1 MLPDAQEQK
10 TFLPNNSTIVKYT
23 LHFEVQV
30 LNRDTALIPTGR
42 KFCMMQIW
50 TYSTAR
56 AIFVS
61 VKKTSQHSLVSQYN
75 RCKMSEHSKH
85 QRSLTFPLYFQ
96 P

>member
-42 KFCMMQIW
+42 KFCMMQI
-50 TYSTAR
+50 
-56 AIFVS
+56 
-61 VKKTSQHSLVSQYN
+61 
-75 RCKMSEHSKH
+75 
-85 QRSLTFPLYFQ
+85 
-96 P
+96 